1 MIKDK
6 FRPRSEPA
14 RSIYD
19 AYVKRR
25 ETANPCFW
33 DCDILWHVVVDWCE
47 DNNKPEPDNLYSR
60 LRKISSQACGH
71 TDFEAKLA
79 RGVADMLMEGS
90 NEKNES

>member
-33 DCDILWHVVVDWCE
+33 DCDILWHVVV
-47 DNNKPEPDNLYSR
+47 NQKAGR
-60 LRKISSQACGH
+60 LQQ
-71 TDFEAKLA
+71 
-79 RGVADMLMEGS
+79 
-90 NEKNES
+90 